1 MSQKKVVLAY
11 SGGLDTSVILK
22 WLQEEKNLDV
32 VTYTADMGQGDI
44 PDDLE
49 EKAKSFGASK
59 VIIDDLSEEF
69 VSDYVYPM
77 FRCNTL
83 YEGEYL
89 LGTAIA
95 RPLIAKQLVRI
106 AESENTNIISH
117 GATGKGNDQ
126 IRFEIG
132 AHALNSDIQVIA
144 PWREWN
150 MSSRTDLMN
159 YCKEHQIPMPA
170 SKAEEPPFSMDENL
184 LHISY
189 EGGVLEDLSTP
200 PPEDMWLKVKSIE
213 DAKDE
218 AEEIKITFEN
228 GDPIAVDDKSLSAA
242 EILKKLNLIGGN
254 HGIGRIDIV
263 ESRATGMKS
272 RGCYETPGGTI
283 LLKARRAM
291 ESLCLSR
298 DEIVKK
304 DSLMPSYA
312 KLIYDGLWWS
322 NDRVSLQKQIDN
334 FATKVS
340 GSVVIKLL
348 KGNVISLGKE
358 SKNSLYDENKASF
371 EESGGFSNQDMQD
384 YIKAVSYTHLTLPTI
399 RSV

>member
-1 MSQKKVVLAY
+1 MASKKVILAY

-22 WLQEEKNLDV
+22 WLQEEKNLEV

-44 PDDLE
+44 PSDLE
-49 EKAKSFGASK
+49 KRAKGFGAVK
-59 VIIDDLSEEF
+59 VIVDDLSEVF
-69 VSDYVYPM
+69 VSNYVFPM

-95 RPLIAKQLVRI
+95 RPLIAKRLVDI
-106 AESENTNIISH
+106 AASEDTNIISH

-126 IRFEIG
+126 IRFEMG
-132 AHALNSDIQVIA
+132 AHALNPNIEVIA
-144 PWREWN
+144 PWREWDL
-150 MSSRTDLMN
+150 SSRTDLMN
-159 YCKEHQIPMPA
+159 YCKENQIPMPA

-189 EGGVLEDLSTP
+189 EGGVLEDLSNP
-200 PPEDMWLKVKSIE
+200 PPEDMWLKVKSLD
-213 DAKDE
+213 DAKAD
-218 AEEIKITFEN
+218 AEEIKISFKK
-228 GDPIAVDDKSLSAA
+228 GDPIEINDTKYSAA
-242 EILKKLNLIGGN
+242 ELLNVLNNLGCE

-283 LLKARRAM
+283 LLKARRAI

-298 DEIVKK
+298 HEILEK
-304 DSLMPSYA
+304 DSFMPAYA

-322 NDRVSLQKQIDN
+322 DKRLDLQKRIDSMSE
-334 FATKVS
+334 KVC
-340 GSVVIKLL
+340 GTINLQL
-348 KGNVISLGKE
+348 FKGNIITLGKE
-358 SKNSLYDENKASF
+358 SENSLYDENKASF
-371 EESGGFSNQDMQD
+371 EAQGGFSNQDMAEH
-384 YIKAVSYTHLTLPTI
+384 IKKNILEFNK
-399 RSV
+399 

>member
-132 AHALNSDIQVIA
+132 AHALNSDIQVKA
-144 PWREWN
+144 PCREWN

-228 GDPIAVDDKSLSAA
+228 GDPIAVDDESLSAA

-291 ESLCLSR
+291 ESICLSR

-340 GSVVIKLL
+340 GSVAIKLL

-384 YIKAVSYTHLTLPTI
+384 YIKENILKFD
-399 RSV
+399 R

>member
-1 MSQKKVVLAY
+1 MASKKVILAY

-22 WLQEEKNLDV
+22 WLQEEKNLEV

-44 PDDLE
+44 PSDLE
-49 EKAKSFGASK
+49 KRAKGFGALK
-59 VIIDDLSEEF
+59 VIVDDLSEEF
-69 VSDYVYPM
+69 VSNYVFPM

-95 RPLIAKQLVRI
+95 RPLIAKRLVDI
-106 AESENTNIISH
+106 AASEDTNIISH

-126 IRFEIG
+126 IRFEMG
-132 AHALNSDIQVIA
+132 AHALNPNIEVIA
-144 PWREWN
+144 PWREWDL
-150 MSSRTDLMN
+150 SSRTDLMN
-159 YCKEHQIPMPA
+159 YCKENQIPMPA

-189 EGGVLEDLSTP
+189 EGGVLEDLSNP
-200 PPEDMWLKVKSIE
+200 PPEDMWLKVKSLD
-213 DAKDE
+213 DAKAD
-218 AEEIKITFEN
+218 AEEIKISFKK
-228 GDPIAVDDKSLSAA
+228 GDPIEINDTKYSAA
-242 EILKKLNLIGGN
+242 ELLKVLNNLGCE

-283 LLKARRAM
+283 LLKARRAI

-298 DEIVKK
+298 DEILEK
-304 DSLMPSYA
+304 DAFMPSYA

-322 NDRVSLQKQIDN
+322 DKRLDLQKRIDSMSE
-334 FATKVS
+334 KVC
-340 GSVVIKLL
+340 GTINLQL
-348 KGNVISLGKE
+348 FKGNIITLGKE
-358 SKNSLYDENKASF
+358 SENSLYDENKASF
-371 EESGGFSNQDMQD
+371 EAQGGFSNQDMAEH
-384 YIKAVSYTHLTLPTI
+384 IKKNILEFNK
-399 RSV
+399 

>member
-1 MSQKKVVLAY
+1 MASKKVILAY

-44 PDDLE
+44 PSDLE
-49 EKAKSFGASK
+49 KRAKGFGAVK

-69 VSDYVYPM
+69 VSNYVFPM

-95 RPLIAKQLVRI
+95 RPLIAKRLVDI
-106 AESENTNIISH
+106 AASEDTNIISH

-126 IRFEIG
+126 IRFEMG
-132 AHALNSDIQVIA
+132 AHALNPNIEVIA
-144 PWREWN
+144 PWREWDL
-150 MSSRTDLMN
+150 SSRTDLMN
-159 YCKEHQIPMPA
+159 YCKENQIPMPA

-189 EGGVLEDLSTP
+189 EGGVLEDLSNP
-200 PPEDMWLKVKSIE
+200 PPEDMWLKVKSLD
-213 DAKDE
+213 DAKAD
-218 AEEIKITFEN
+218 AEEIKISFKK
-228 GDPIAVDDKSLSAA
+228 GDPIEINDTKYSAA
-242 EILKKLNLIGGN
+242 ELLKVLNNLGCE

-283 LLKARRAM
+283 LLKARRAI

-298 DEIVKK
+298 DEILEK
-304 DSLMPSYA
+304 DAFMPSYA

-322 NDRVSLQKQIDN
+322 DKRLDLQKRIDSMSE
-334 FATKVS
+334 KVC
-340 GSVVIKLL
+340 GTINLQL
-348 KGNVISLGKE
+348 FKGNIITLGKE
-358 SKNSLYDENKASF
+358 SENSLYDENKASF
-371 EESGGFSNQDMQD
+371 EAQGGFSNQDMAE
-384 YIKAVSYTHLTLPTI
+384 YIKKNILEFNK
-399 RSV
+399 

>member
-1 MSQKKVVLAY
+1 MPAKKVVLAY

-22 WLQEEKNLDV
+22 WLQEEKNLEV
-32 VTYTADMGQGDI
+32 ITYTADMGQGDI
-44 PDDLE
+44 PEDLDE
-49 EKAKSFGASK
+49 RAKGFGAIK
-59 VIIDDLSEEF
+59 VIVDDLSDEF
-69 VSDYVYPM
+69 VSNYVFPM

-95 RPLIAKQLVRI
+95 RPLIAKRLVEI
-106 AESENTNIISH
+106 ANQEGTNFIAH

-126 IRFEIG
+126 IRFEMG

-144 PWREWN
+144 PWREWDL
-150 MSSRTDLMN
+150 SSRTDLMN
-159 YCKEHQIPMPA
+159 YCKENQIPMPA

-213 DAKDE
+213 KANSE
-218 AEEIKITFEN
+218 PEIVNIKFQN
-228 GDPIAVDDKSLSAA
+228 GDPVAINENALTDA
-242 EILKKLNLIGGN
+242 EILKNLNDLGCA

-291 ESLCLSR
+291 ESLCLTR
-298 DEIVKK
+298 DNIIEK

-322 NDRVSLQKQIDN
+322 NKRIELQNKIDSISE
-334 FATKVS
+334 KVS
-340 GSVVIKLL
+340 GSVSLKLY

-358 SKNSLYDENKASF
+358 SQNSLYDENKASF
-371 EESGGFSNQDMQD
+371 EAKGGFSNEDMAEH
-384 YIKAVSYTHLTLPTI
+384 IKTNIL
-399 RSV
+399 RFDK

>member
-1 MSQKKVVLAY
+1 MKKVILAY

-49 EKAKSFGASK
+49 QRAKTFGASK

-69 VSDYVYPM
+69 VQEYVFPM
-77 FRCNTL
+77 FRCNAI

-95 RPLIAKQLVRI
+95 RPLIAKKLV
-106 AESENTNIISH
+106 EVGFQEGTNIISH

-126 IRFEIG
+126 IRFEMG
-132 AHALNSDIQVIA
+132 AKALNKNIDIIA
-144 PWREWN
+144 PWREWE
-150 MSSRTDLMN
+150 MTSRTDLMN
-159 YCKEHQIPMPA
+159 YCQKHQIPMPA

-189 EGGVLEDLSTP
+189 EGGILEDLTES
-200 PPEDMWLKVKSIE
+200 PPEEMWQNVKSLEEASDSGEIISIE
-213 DAKDE
+213 FK
-218 AEEIKITFEN
+218 N
-228 GDPIAVDDKSLSAA
+228 GDPISINGKQFSPAK
-242 EILKKLNLIGGN
+242 ILRKLNEYGCN

-283 LLKARRAM
+283 LLKARRAI
-291 ESLCLSR
+291 ESLCLSGLA
-298 DEIVKK
+298 IKTK
-304 DSLMPSYA
+304 DSLIPSYA
-312 KLIYDGLWWS
+312 SLIYEGLWWS
-322 NDRVSLQKQIDN
+322 NERKRLQNLIDESS
-334 FATKVS
+334 K
-340 GSVVIKLL
+340 SVNGFVKIKLY
-348 KGNVISLGKE
+348 KGNIIHLSKE
-358 SKNSLYDENKASF
+358 SNNSLYDENKASF
-371 EESGGFSNQDMQD
+371 EEEGGFSNEDMEK
-384 YIKAVSYTHLTLPTI
+384 YIKNNILTW
-399 RSV
+399 SK

>member
-95 RPLIAKQLVRI
+95 RPLIAKKLVRI

-384 YIKAVSYTHLTLPTI
+384 YIKENILKFD
-399 RSV
+399 R

>member
-1 MSQKKVVLAY
+1 MASKKVILAY

-22 WLQEEKNLDV
+22 WLQEEKNLEV

-44 PDDLE
+44 PSDLE
-49 EKAKSFGASK
+49 KRAKGFGAVK
-59 VIIDDLSEEF
+59 VIVDDLSEEF
-69 VSDYVYPM
+69 VSNYVFPM

-95 RPLIAKQLVRI
+95 RPLIAKRLVDI
-106 AESENTNIISH
+106 AASEDTNIISH

-126 IRFEIG
+126 IRFEMG
-132 AHALNSDIQVIA
+132 AHALNPNIEVIA
-144 PWREWN
+144 PWREWDL
-150 MSSRTDLMN
+150 SSRTDLMN
-159 YCKEHQIPMPA
+159 YCKENQIPMPA

-189 EGGVLEDLSTP
+189 EGGVLEDLSNP
-200 PPEDMWLKVKSIE
+200 PPEDMWLKVKSLD
-213 DAKDE
+213 DAKAD
-218 AEEIKITFEN
+218 AEEIKISFKK
-228 GDPIAVDDKSLSAA
+228 GDPIEINDTKYSAA
-242 EILKKLNLIGGN
+242 ELLKVLNNLGCE

-283 LLKARRAM
+283 LLKARRAI

-298 DEIVKK
+298 DEILEK
-304 DSLMPSYA
+304 DSFMPSYA

-322 NDRVSLQKQIDN
+322 DKRLDLQKRIDSMSE
-334 FATKVS
+334 KVC
-340 GSVVIKLL
+340 GTINLQL
-348 KGNVISLGKE
+348 FKGNIITLGKE
-358 SKNSLYDENKASF
+358 SENSLYDENKASF
-371 EESGGFSNQDMQD
+371 EAQGGFSNEDMAEH
-384 YIKAVSYTHLTLPTI
+384 IKKNILYFNK
-399 RSV
+399 

>member
-69 VSDYVYPM
+69 VSNYVYPM

-132 AHALNSDIQVIA
+132 AHALNSNIQVIA

-228 GDPIAVDDKSLSAA
+228 GDPIAVDDESLSAA

-371 EESGGFSNQDMQD
+371 EESGGFSNQDMEA
-384 YIKAVSYTHLTLPTI
+384 YIKENILKFD
-399 RSV
+399 R

>member
-59 VIIDDLSEEF
+59 VIIDNLSEEF
-69 VSDYVYPM
+69 VSNYVYPM

-218 AEEIKITFEN
+218 AEEIKIAFEN
-228 GDPIAVDDKSLSAA
+228 GDPVAIDDESLSAA
-242 EILKKLNLIGGN
+242 EILKKLNFIGGN

-371 EESGGFSNQDMQD
+371 EESGGFSNQDMED
-384 YIKAVSYTHLTLPTI
+384 YIKENILKFD
-399 RSV
+399 R

>member
-69 VSDYVYPM
+69 VSNYVYPM

-189 EGGVLEDLSTP
+189 EGGVLEDLSIP

-218 AEEIKITFEN
+218 AEEIKIAFEN
-228 GDPIAVDDKSLSAA
+228 GDPVAIDDESLSAA
-242 EILKKLNLIGGN
+242 EILKKLNFIGGN

-322 NDRVSLQKQIDN
+322 NERVSLQKQIDN

-371 EESGGFSNQDMQD
+371 EESGGFSNQDMED
-384 YIKAVSYTHLTLPTI
+384 YIKENILKFD
-399 RSV
+399 R